1 MMRGYFNFN
10 DVDRLGRFGLTFG
23 GEYMWVG
30 MLLHILFVIAVFVLI
45 IWVVKTLVKSHNA
58 KVITSNKSLEIIKE
72 RLAKGEIT
80 KEEYDILYKNLI

>member
-1 MMRGYFNFN
+1 
-10 DVDRLGRFGLTFG
+10 
-23 GEYMWVG
+23 MWVG

-58 KVITSNKSLEIIKE
+58 KVITSNKSLDIIKE

-80 KEEYDILYKNLI
+80 KEEYDILYKNLV

>member
-10 DVDRLGRFGLTFG
+10 DVDCLGRFGSTFG

-58 KVITSNKSLEIIKE
+58 KVITSNKSLDIIKE

-80 KEEYDILYKNLI
+80 KEEYDILYKNLV

>member
-10 DVDRLGRFGLTFG
+10 DVDRFGRMGSSFG
-23 GEYMWVG
+23 GEFMWVG
-30 MLLHILFVIAVFVLI
+30 MLLHVLFVIAVFVLI

-58 KVITSNKSLEIIKE
+58 KVITSNKSLDIIKE

-80 KEEYDILYKNLI
+80 KEEYDILYKNLV

>member
-10 DVDRLGRFGLTFG
+10 DVDRLGRFGSTFG
-23 GEYMWVG
+23 GEYMWLG

-45 IWVVKTLVKSHNA
+45 IWVVKTLVKSHNE
-58 KVITSNKSLEIIKE
+58 KVITSNKSLDIIKE

-80 KEEYDILYKNLI
+80 KEEYDILYKNLV